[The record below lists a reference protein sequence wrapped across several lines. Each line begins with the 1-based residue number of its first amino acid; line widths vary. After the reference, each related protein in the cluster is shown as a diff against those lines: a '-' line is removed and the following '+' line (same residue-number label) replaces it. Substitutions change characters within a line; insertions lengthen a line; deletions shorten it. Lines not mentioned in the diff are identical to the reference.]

1 MTAVL
6 RPLPLRIAGRR
17 FWLWSVGLAVASAI
31 LIVGAPFNRFVDF
44 PQFWF
49 AGKLVGSPDLLDPAR
64 QTVWELAHGFT
75 PWQFLYPPG
84 TAWLYSPL
92 GFMPMAAAFLVHA
105 VVIALAGAAAGFVGA
120 RTYGL
125 DSAIGIIA
133 ALAWTPVLAAA
144 ACGQNAPLALMLAI
158 VAIDCLRRDR
168 RVLAGLAVGAMFY
181 KPTLALPMFALLVL
195 RRQWMSLFVAMVVAV
210 GWYLLGVAGSAGDWM
225 WPTDWLSLTS
235 GYFAQDIYQN
245 VNKTVAL
252 PGLMMGHGIPSPIAY
267 AAAVAVAV
275 AALPRLLRA
284 PIAEAG
290 AGACLIGIVVSPH
303 SLQYEAA
310 MVLPIL
316 LWAAGG
322 NGSGL
327 AEPWRTRLLV
337 GVFVLAQ
344 MYVITPFLGVSVFA
358 AVTFGATAIWITGWK
373 RQDAGPDEART
384 AAPPAEASTS

>member
-1 MTAVL
+1 MSRAT

-92 GFMPMAAAFLVHA
+92 GFLPMPAAFWVHA
-105 VVIALAGAAAGFVGA
+105 AVIALAGGMAGFVGA

-125 DSAIGIIA
+125 DSAVGVIA

-144 ACGQNAPLALMLAI
+144 ATGQNAPLALMLAV

-168 RVLAGLAVGAMFY
+168 RVLAGLAVGAMLY

-235 GYFAQDIYQN
+235 GYFAQDTYQN
-245 VNKTVAL
+245 VNKTIAL

-267 AAAVAVAV
+267 AAAVAVAA

-358 AVTFGATAIWITGWK
+358 AVTFGATAIWISGWK
-373 RQDAGPDEART
+373 RQEAP
-384 AAPPAEASTS
+384 ALPIAEASIS